1 MFALVTAMMAKYVH
15 MIEIHKK
22 ESMEEKQFVETM
34 FQLYSINW
42 MLATAF
48 NFLLASD
55 PHLES

>member
-1 MFALVTAMMAKYVH
+1 MAKYVH